1 MVMSEH
7 SHPLLEQ
14 LRRAFQFL
22 TEGHPH
28 EDESSLSDEFPVAAV
43 DNSIVGRNGNLIA
56 TFPAP
61 ALAEDVAQRLNE
73 GEWRRQEELW
83 AL

>member
-1 MVMSEH
+1 MSEH
-7 SHPLLEQ
+7 CHPLLEQ

-22 TEGHPH
+22 TEEHPH
-28 EDESSLSDEFPVAAV
+28 DDEPSLADDFPVTAV
-43 DNSIVGRNGNLIA
+43 DNSIVGRHGNLIA
-56 TFPAP
+56 TFSAP
-61 ALAEDVAQRLNE
+61 ILAKEVAQRLNE

>member
-7 SHPLLEQ
+7 CHPLLEQ

>member
-1 MVMSEH
+1 MSEH
-7 SHPLLEQ
+7 CHSLLGQ

-22 TEGHPH
+22 TEERAHD
-28 EDESSLSDEFPVAAV
+28 DESPLSDEFPVTAV

-56 TFPAP
+56 TCPGP
-61 ALAEDVAQRLNE
+61 ALAEDVSQRLNA
-73 GEWRRQEELW
+73 GEWRRQEERW

>member
-1 MVMSEH
+1 MIMSEYC
-7 SHPLLEQ
+7 HPLLEQ

-22 TEGHPH
+22 TEVHPH
-28 EDESSLSDEFPVAAV
+28 EDGAPLSDEFPVTAV
-43 DNSIVGRNGNLIA
+43 GHSIVGRNGKLIA

-61 ALAEDVAQRLNE
+61 ALAEDAAQRLNE

>member
-7 SHPLLEQ
+7 CHPLLGQ

-22 TEGHPH
+22 TEEYPP
-28 EDESSLSDEFPVAAV
+28 EDESPLSDEFPVTAV

-83 AL
+83 TL

>member
-7 SHPLLEQ
+7 CHPLLEQ

-22 TEGHPH
+22 TEEYPH
-28 EDESSLSDEFPVAAV
+28 EDGSPLSDEFPVTAV

-61 ALAEDVAQRLNE
+61 VLAKDVAQRLNE